1 MSQVFPTIRYTG
13 LSAHVEAYAKGS
25 YAYPVLSFFGT
36 KTSVQAIAA
45 ALVSRMSDVFLS
57 DGTERHELSLT
68 VGEYRIYT
76 KTLPCGACHAV
87 VIHTSA
93 LIRYCALPYF
103 FLFGRS
109 GEEQLRQCYFSFL
122 DRIVPIPLLQAWSDW
137 LWKRGL
143 EKGEIE
149 ALEGYRLSA
158 YECRVDPDLLKDDL
172 SRAIRKKQ
180 IKFHGS
186 NLASFPPLVP
196 STQGV
201 PELLIPQ
208 SPPDS
213 EESQST

>member
-13 LSAHVEAYAKGS
+13 LSAYVEAYAKGA

-45 ALVSRMSDVFLS
+45 ALVSRKSDVFLS
-57 DGTERHELSLT
+57 GGGTQEISLT

-109 GEEQLRQCYFSFL
+109 GEAQLRHGYFSFL
-122 DRIVPIPLLQAWSDW
+122 DRLVPIPLLQNWADW
-137 LWKRGL
+137 LWKRGI

-180 IKFHGS
+180 LKFHG
-186 NLASFPPLVP
+186 AS
-196 STQGV
+196 T
-201 PELLIPQ
+201 
-208 SPPDS
+208 
-213 EESQST
+213 